1 MLHSLNTKLCGAK
14 IRKSLQNSLWT
25 YDAHQF
31 LNWHF
36 QNAVSLY
43 NHNFYSPPKVSQ
55 LEATIKK
62 SDKWMNKKWKNKQI
76 NKQWK
81 KQRPMHVYWSEVTEQ
96 SNKQI
101 NEWTTKRMNKIMDEW
116 MNKKC
121 QSKNGANNGA
131 NNQAKKLTEW
141 TMEQA
146 TGQSMW

>member
-1 MLHSLNTKLCGAK
+1 MNEQKMKEQTNK
-14 IRKSLQNSLWT
+14 QT
-25 YDAHQF
+25 ME
-31 LNWHF
+31 
-36 QNAVSLY
+36 
-43 NHNFYSPPKVSQ
+43 
-55 LEATIKK
+55 EATADEHLLI
-62 SDKWMNKKWKNKQI
+62 
-76 NKQWK
+76 
-81 KQRPMHVYWSEVTEQ
+81 WSEWTIK
-96 SNKQI
+96 KQI